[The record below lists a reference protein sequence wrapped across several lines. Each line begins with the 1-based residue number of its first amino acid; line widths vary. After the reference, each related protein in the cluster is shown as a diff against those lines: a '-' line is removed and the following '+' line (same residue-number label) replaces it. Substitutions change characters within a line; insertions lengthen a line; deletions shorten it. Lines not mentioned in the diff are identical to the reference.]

1 MKVFGDRQVLNI
13 TNTKLWLRIVWENA
27 HLNDRALILAE
38 SRRVVRE
45 LDEEEEGLRQIIVL
59 FRSEGI
65 PVPSNWF
72 RVICPNTLTATS
84 ARLRFS
90 ERRLRLSPGGL
101 IREVS

>member
-1 MKVFGDRQVLNI
+1 MLNI
-13 TNTKLWLRIVWENA
+13 ANTKLWLRIVWENA

-45 LDEEEEGLRQIIVL
+45 LHEGEEVLRQIIVL
-59 FRSEGI
+59 FRSEDI

-90 ERRLRLSPGGL
+90 ERRLRLSPCAVL
-101 IREVS
+101 REVS